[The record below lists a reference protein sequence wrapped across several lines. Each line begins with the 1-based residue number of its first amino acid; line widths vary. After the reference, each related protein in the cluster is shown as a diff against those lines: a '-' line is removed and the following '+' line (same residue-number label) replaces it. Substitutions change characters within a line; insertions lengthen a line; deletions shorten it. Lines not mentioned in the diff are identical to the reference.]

1 MARVAIVIVTFNSA
15 AEIGSC
21 LTSLYFVP
29 DAEVVVV
36 DNASCDGTQD
46 IVRGHVRQNVRLI
59 ANEHNAGFAG
69 GVNTGVKATSAELI
83 LLLNPDACLL
93 SGVAAM
99 VARFD
104 SDPTIGIVGGRLV
117 SDDGQPQTGFM
128 VRSLPTPAALS
139 FEALG
144 INRIWP
150 DNPVNWH
157 YRCRDS
163 APMTPGFAEQ
173 PAGAFLMFS
182 RQAWLDTGGFDE
194 RFYPVWFEDVD
205 FCARVRALRYVTF
218 YEPAAIAR
226 HTGGHSVN
234 AIEASSRHK
243 YWYGN
248 LLKYAARHFGIIGF
262 RVVCAAVAQGAL
274 LRAVCETP
282 RAGFRAVQM
291 YGVVF
296 RLACSRLFSR
306 RGEQVWSVEEQRCV
320 KSVVEK
326 SKPGADS
333 RKNAR

>member
-1 MARVAIVIVTFNSA
+1 
-15 AEIGSC
+15 
-21 LTSLYFVP
+21 
-29 DAEVVVV
+29 
-36 DNASCDGTQD
+36 
-46 IVRGHVRQNVRLI
+46 
-59 ANEHNAGFAG
+59 
-69 GVNTGVKATSAELI
+69 

-93 SGVAAM
+93 SSVTAM
-99 VARFD
+99 VARFEV
-104 SDPTIGIVGGRLV
+104 DPATGIAGGLLVG
-117 SDDGQPQTGFM
+117 DDGRPQTGFM
-128 VRSLPTPAALS
+128 VRSLPTPSALS

-150 DNPVNWH
+150 HNPVNWH
-157 YRCRDS
+157 YRCIGKE
-163 APMTPGFAEQ
+163 PMTPGIAEQ

-205 FCARVRALRYVTF
+205 FCARVRALGYRIF
-218 YEPAAIAR
+218 YEPGAVAR
-226 HTGGHSVN
+226 HSGGHSVN
-234 AIEASSRHK
+234 AIEAGSRHK

-262 RVVCAAVAQGAL
+262 RVVCFAVAQGAL

-282 RAGFRAVQM
+282 RGGFRAVQM

-306 RGEQVWSVEEQRCV
+306 QRKQVSSVEEQRCV